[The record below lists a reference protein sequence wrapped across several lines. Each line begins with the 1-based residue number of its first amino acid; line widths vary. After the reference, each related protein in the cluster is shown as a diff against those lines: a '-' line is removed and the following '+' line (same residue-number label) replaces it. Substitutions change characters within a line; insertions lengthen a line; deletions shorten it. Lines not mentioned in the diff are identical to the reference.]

1 MSICMANGAFIF
13 TNTTSTIPS
22 GSKIWDF
29 SLVTLPIK
37 LNLQN
42 KALSIG
48 QSAISFVDIP
58 TQFFFKD
65 DQIDLTL
72 PKVEQLSNAYE
83 EFSVSLVGNVSGSIA
98 ADSHLH
104 RTSIDGSK
112 LLATT
117 SFYDYSI
124 SQWKLGDQVIGLSGI
139 NIIQVPINSL
149 KNIAIINF
157 ELAEF
162 CAAPGAANLAVVIDP
177 RVILT
182 SRMHFDN
189 YAFLRLGG
197 IYSAPSKG
205 VTALMDYRSEIGL
218 LDGTFLGS
226 SLLSLSNANDYFI
239 GGKTSK
245 PATVLSSKGIDS
257 LVSRNG
263 KDLLSFWDDYQGASN
278 PLILPTIDVNLT
290 TGKAVDGYGFTD
302 LISGFNNIEGSYK
315 NSMKITGN
323 ANDNFFFLYG
333 NKDYV
338 DGKEGLDIICMD
350 SWDLVFDLNRGVVT
364 KKTGDAV
371 ASFNSV
377 EGVVAQGKLDITGN
391 DQANLIGFRY
401 GRGGSISAGDGDDI
415 ICFLDTL
422 YGNYFSIQIDGGE
435 GKDSLYAY
443 SRYSDSNV
451 SITGVGSATVD
462 FSISFQ
468 NYYSSSQQLND
479 FKIYNTSVSRGTGIL
494 KNIEVVYF
502 LDGYLDLTTGK
513 FIDGTQDFTISNNLY
528 APFIDRNRT
537 SDEFSYPKSSVNFN
551 LFDGIDAN
559 IDQLT
564 DKAVLTGSGFD
575 LVVCRFASEINTGS
589 GDDQVAVFANKSNVL
604 LGKGNDIVA
613 YSTYQNSS
621 TLDGEDGFDIAI
633 FMNRAEYLQSLANI
647 VIKNIECIHI
657 QDFGFKYETGID
669 QKLTIPFLNI
679 DKAIS
684 DPNFDEF
691 IFKGNASRNG
701 VNLQFFTNLDN
712 TTYFQVKL
720 TDGFINSDDSSTWK
734 ALDSI
739 YFQKNLSIQ
748 SLKNETLICGR
759 VGIEVL
765 NLPTGASNKSIGNNL
780 FELQLNNG
788 SSVFTSGIE
797 RLKIKDKSIAIDLN
811 GNAGT
816 TAKILGAVFGKES
829 VSNKSYVG
837 IGLSFLDAGWTYD
850 NLAGLALDTAGAK
863 TNDQIVSLLWTNVI
877 GTKPTAADKQP
888 FIALLENGMTA
899 GALAHLAADT
909 TFNTTNINLVGLAQ
923 TGIEYIPVG

>member
-1 MSICMANGAFIF
+1 MSIYMANSAFNF
-13 TNTTSTIPS
+13 TNTTSSIPS

-37 LNLQN
+37 LNLQT
-42 KALSIG
+42 KTLSIG
-48 QSAISFVDIP
+48 QNAISFVDIP

-83 EFSVSLVGNVSGSIA
+83 EFSVSLTGSISGAIA
-98 ADSHLH
+98 ADSNLH
-104 RTSIDGSK
+104 KTSIDGSK

-117 SFYDYSI
+117 SFYDYST
-124 SQWKLGDQVIGLSGI
+124 SQWKLGDQELGLSGI
-139 NIIQVPINSL
+139 NIIQVPINSQ
-149 KNIAIINF
+149 KNTAIINF

-162 CAAPGAANLAVVIDP
+162 CAAPGASNLAVVIDP

-189 YAFLRLGG
+189 YAFLRFGG
-197 IYSAPSKG
+197 IYSAPTKG

-226 SLLSLSNANDYFI
+226 SLLSLSNGNDYFI

-245 PATVLSSKGIDS
+245 PTTILSSKGIDT

-263 KDLLSFWDDYQGASN
+263 KDLLSFWDDFQGASN
-278 PLILPTIDVNLT
+278 AAFLPTIDVNLI
-290 TGKAVDGYGFTD
+290 TGKAVDGYGSMD
-302 LISGFNNIEGSYK
+302 LITGFNNIEGSYL
-315 NSMKITGN
+315 NPMKITGN

-333 NKDYV
+333 NKDFV

-350 SWDLVFDLNRGVVT
+350 SWDLVYDLNRGVVT
-364 KKTGDAV
+364 KQSGDVV
-371 ASFNSV
+371 ANFNFI
-377 EGVVAQGKLDITGN
+377 EGVIAQGKLDITGN

-401 GRGGSISAGDGDDI
+401 GRGGSISAGGGDDI
-415 ICFLDTL
+415 VCFLDTL
-422 YGNYFSIQIDGGE
+422 FGNSFSILIDGGE
-435 GKDSLYAY
+435 GKDSVYAY
-443 SRYSDSNV
+443 SRYSDANI
-451 SITGVGSATVD
+451 SITGIGSATIK
-462 FSISFQ
+462 FGTPYE
-468 NYYSSSQQLND
+468 NYYSTSQQSDD
-479 FKIYNTSVSRGTGIL
+479 FKIFNTVVSRGTGTL
-494 KNIEVVYF
+494 KSIELVYF

-513 FIDGTQDFTISNNLY
+513 FIAGLQDFTIPNNLY
-528 APFIDRNRT
+528 SPFIDRNRA
-537 SDEFSYPKSSVNFN
+537 SDEFSYPKSSLNFN
-551 LFDGIDAN
+551 LFDGIDTN
-559 IDQLT
+559 VDQLT
-564 DKAVLTGSGFD
+564 DKSILTGAGSD

-589 GDDQVAVFANKSNVL
+589 GDDQVAVFVNKSNVI

-613 YSTYQNSS
+613 YSAYQNSS
-621 TLDGEDGFDIAI
+621 TLDGGDGFDIAI
-633 FMNRAEYLQSLANI
+633 FMNRTEYLQSLANI

-657 QDFGFKYETGID
+657 QDFGFKYDTGID

-701 VNLQFFTNLDN
+701 ANLQFFANLDN

-748 SLKNETLICGR
+748 SLKNETLICGQE
-759 VGIEVL
+759 GIEVL
-765 NLPTGASNKSIGNNL
+765 NLPTGTSHKSIGNNL
-780 FELQLNNG
+780 FEFQLNNG
-788 SSVFTSGIE
+788 TSVFASGIE
-797 RLKIKDKSIAIDLN
+797 RLKFTDKSLAVDIS

-816 TAKILGAVFGKES
+816 TVKILGAVFGKES
-829 VSNKSYVG
+829 VSNKNYVG

-850 NLAGLALDTAGAK
+850 NLAALALDAAGAK

-877 GTKPTAADKQP
+877 GTKPTAADKAP
-888 FIALLENGMTA
+888 FITLLENGMTA

-909 TFNTTNINLVGLAQ
+909 SFNTTNINLVGLAQ
-923 TGIEYIPVG
+923 TGIEYMPVG

>member
-1 MSICMANGAFIF
+1 MIICMANGAFIF
-13 TNTTSTIPS
+13 TNTTSSIPS
-22 GSKIWDF
+22 GSKIWDL

-37 LNLQN
+37 LNLQT
-42 KALSIG
+42 KTLTIG
-48 QSAISFVDIP
+48 QSAISFIDIP

-83 EFSVSLVGNVSGSIA
+83 EFSISLVGNVSGSIA

-112 LLATT
+112 LLAAT
-117 SFYDYSI
+117 SFYDYST
-124 SQWKLGDQVIGLSGI
+124 SQWKLGDQAIGISGI
-139 NIIQVPINSL
+139 NIIQVPISSL
-149 KNIAIINF
+149 KNTAIINF

-197 IYSAPSKG
+197 IYSAPTKG

-226 SLLSLSNANDYFI
+226 SLLSLSNGNDYFI

-245 PATVLSSKGIDS
+245 PTAILSSKGSDT

-263 KDLLSFWDDYQGASN
+263 KDLLSFWDDYQGALN

-302 LISGFNNIEGSYK
+302 LISGFNNIEGSYL
-315 NSMKITGN
+315 NPMKLTGN
-323 ANDNFFFLYG
+323 ANNNFFFLYG
-333 NKDYV
+333 NKDFV
-338 DGKEGLDIICMD
+338 DGKEGLDIISMD
-350 SWDLVFDLNRGVVT
+350 SWDLVYDLNRAVVT
-364 KKTGDAV
+364 KQSGDVIANL
-371 ASFNSV
+371 NSI
-377 EGVVAQGKLDITGN
+377 EGVIAQGRLDITGD

-401 GRGGSISAGDGDDI
+401 GRGGSISSGNGDDI
-415 ICFLDTL
+415 VCILDTL
-422 YGNYFSIQIDGGE
+422 FGSSFSILIDGGE
-435 GKDSLYAY
+435 GKDSVYAY
-443 SRYSDSNV
+443 SRYSDANI
-451 SITGVGSATVD
+451 SITGIGSATIK
-462 FSISFQ
+462 FGTSYE
-468 NYYSSSQQLND
+468 NYYSTSQQLDD
-479 FKIYNTSVSRGTGIL
+479 FKIFNTVVSKGTGTL
-494 KNIEVVYF
+494 KSIELVYF

-513 FIDGTQDFTISNNLY
+513 FIAGLQDFTIPNNLY
-528 APFIDRNRT
+528 SPFIDRNRA
-537 SDEFSYPKSSVNFN
+537 SDEFSYPKSSLNFN
-551 LFDGIDAN
+551 LFDGIDTN
-559 IDQLT
+559 VDQLT
-564 DKAVLTGSGFD
+564 DKSVLTGAGSD
-575 LVVCRFASEINTGS
+575 LIVCRFSSEINTGS
-589 GDDQVAVFANKSNVL
+589 GDDQVAVFANKSNL
-604 LGKGNDIVA
+604 ILGKGNDIVA

-621 TLDGEDGFDIAI
+621 TLDGGDGFDIAI
-633 FMNRAEYLQSLANI
+633 FMNRAEYLQSLASI

-657 QDFGFKYETGID
+657 QNFGFKYDTGID

-684 DPNFDEF
+684 DSNFDEF
-691 IFKGNASRNG
+691 IFKGTASRNG
-701 VNLQFFTNLDN
+701 VDYQFFTNLEN

-739 YFQKNLSIQ
+739 YFQKNFSIQ

-759 VGIEVL
+759 EGIEVL
-765 NLPTGASNKSIGNNL
+765 NLPTGTSHKSIGNNL

-788 SSVFTSGIE
+788 TSVFTSGIE
-797 RLKIKDKSIAIDLN
+797 RLKFTDKSIAIDLN

-850 NLAGLALDTAGAK
+850 NLAGVALDAAGAK

-888 FIALLENGMTA
+888 FIAMLENGMTA
-899 GALAHLAADT
+899 GALANLAADT
-909 TFNTTNINLVGLAQ
+909 SFNTTNINLVGLAQ
-923 TGIEYIPVG
+923 TGIEYIPVS

>member
-1 MSICMANGAFIF
+1 MANSALNF
-13 TNTTSTIPS
+13 TNTTSSVPS

-37 LNLQN
+37 LNLQT
-42 KALSIG
+42 KTLIIG
-48 QSAISFVDIP
+48 QNAISFVDIP

-65 DQIDLTL
+65 DQIDLIL

-83 EFSVSLVGNVSGSIA
+83 EFSVSLIGSISGAVA

-117 SFYDYSI
+117 SFYDYST
-124 SQWKLGDQVIGLSGI
+124 SQWKLGDQELGLSGI
-139 NIIQVPINSL
+139 NIIQVPINSQ
-149 KNIAIINF
+149 KNTAIINF
-157 ELAEF
+157 ELTEF
-162 CAAPGAANLAVVIDP
+162 CAAPGASNLAVVIDP

-197 IYSAPSKG
+197 IYSAPTKG

-226 SLLSLSNANDYFI
+226 SLLSLSNGNDYFI

-245 PATVLSSKGIDS
+245 PTTVLSSKGIDT

-278 PLILPTIDVNLT
+278 AAFLPTIDVNLT
-290 TGKAVDGYGFTD
+290 TGKAIDGYGFTD
-302 LISGFNNIEGSYK
+302 LISGFNNIEGSYQ
-315 NSMKITGN
+315 NPMKITGN
-323 ANDNFFFLYG
+323 PNDNFFFLYG
-333 NKDYV
+333 NKDFV

-364 KKTGDAV
+364 KQSGDAV
-371 ASFNSV
+371 ANFNSI
-377 EGVVAQGKLDITGN
+377 EGVIAQGKLDITGN

-401 GRGGSISAGDGDDI
+401 GRGGNISAGGGDDI
-415 ICFLDTL
+415 VCFLDTL
-422 YGNYFSIQIDGGE
+422 FGNSFSILIDGGE
-435 GKDSLYAY
+435 GKDSVYAY
-443 SRYSDSNV
+443 SRYSDANI
-451 SITGVGSATVD
+451 SITGIGSATIE
-462 FSISFQ
+462 FGTPYE
-468 NYYSSSQQLND
+468 NYYSTSQQLDD
-479 FKIYNTSVSRGTGIL
+479 FKIFNTVVSRGTGTL
-494 KNIEVVYF
+494 KSIELVYF

-513 FIDGTQDFTISNNLY
+513 FIAGLQDFTIPNNLY
-528 APFIDRNRT
+528 SPFIDRNRA
-537 SDEFSYPKSSVNFN
+537 SDEFSYPKSSLNFN
-551 LFDGIDAN
+551 LFDGIDTN
-559 IDQLT
+559 VDQLT
-564 DKAVLTGSGFD
+564 DKSILTGAGSD

-589 GDDQVAVFANKSNVL
+589 GDDQVAVFANKSNVI

-621 TLDGEDGFDIAI
+621 TLDGGDGFDIAI
-633 FMNRAEYLQSLANI
+633 FMNRTEYLQSLANI

-657 QDFGFKYETGID
+657 QDFGFKYDTGID

-701 VNLQFFTNLDN
+701 ANLQFFANLDN

-748 SLKNETLICGR
+748 SLKNETLICGQE
-759 VGIEVL
+759 GIEVL
-765 NLPTGASNKSIGNNL
+765 NLPTGTSHKSIGNNL
-780 FELQLNNG
+780 FEFQLNNG
-788 SSVFTSGIE
+788 TSVFASGIE
-797 RLKIKDKSIAIDLN
+797 RLKFTDKSLAVDIS

-837 IGLSFLDAGWTYD
+837 IGLNFLDAGWSYD
-850 NLAGLALDTAGAK
+850 NLAGLALDAAGAK

-899 GALAHLAADT
+899 GALAHLAADSS
-909 TFNTTNINLVGLAQ
+909 FNTTNINLVGLAQ
-923 TGIEYIPVG
+923 TGIEYMPVS

>member
-1 MSICMANGAFIF
+1 MSIHMANSTFNF
-13 TNTTSTIPS
+13 TNTTSYIPS

-37 LNLQN
+37 FNLQTKN
-42 KALSIG
+42 LSIG

-98 ADSHLH
+98 ADFHLH

-117 SFYDYSI
+117 SFYDYSTA
-124 SQWKLGDQVIGLSGI
+124 QWKLGDQEIGLSGI
-139 NIIQVPINSL
+139 NIVQVPINSL
-149 KNIAIINF
+149 KNTAIINF

-162 CAAPGAANLAVVIDP
+162 CAAPGASNLSVVIDP

-205 VTALMDYRSEIGL
+205 ITALMDYRSEIGL

-226 SLLSLSNANDYFI
+226 SLLSLGNGNDYFI

-245 PATVLSSKGIDS
+245 PTAILSSKGSDT

-302 LISGFNNIEGSYK
+302 LISGFNNIEGSYQ
-315 NSMKITGN
+315 NPMKITGN

-333 NKDYV
+333 NKDFV
-338 DGKEGLDIICMD
+338 DGKEGLDVICMD
-350 SWDLVFDLNRGVVT
+350 SWDFVYDLNRAVVT
-364 KKTGDAV
+364 KQSGDVIANL
-371 ASFNSV
+371 NSI
-377 EGVVAQGKLDITGN
+377 EGVIAQGKLDITGN

-401 GRGGSISAGDGDDI
+401 GRGGSISSGGGDDI
-415 ICFLDTL
+415 VCFLDTL
-422 YGNYFSIQIDGGE
+422 FGNSFSILIDGGE
-435 GKDSLYAY
+435 GKDSVYAY
-443 SRYSDSNV
+443 SRYSDANI
-451 SITGVGSATVD
+451 SITGIGSATIK
-462 FSISFQ
+462 FGTPYE
-468 NYYSSSQQLND
+468 NYYSTSQQSDD
-479 FKIYNTSVSRGTGIL
+479 FKIFNTVVSRGTGTL
-494 KNIEVVYF
+494 KSIELVYF

-513 FIDGTQDFTISNNLY
+513 FIAGLQDFTIPNNLY
-528 APFIDRNRT
+528 SPFIDRNRA
-537 SDEFSYPKSSVNFN
+537 SDEFSYPKSSLNFN
-551 LFDGIDAN
+551 LFDGIDTN
-559 IDQLT
+559 VDQLT
-564 DKAVLTGSGFD
+564 DKSILTGAGSD

-589 GDDQVAVFANKSNVL
+589 GDDQVAVFASKSNVI

-621 TLDGEDGFDIAI
+621 TLDGGDGFDIAI

-657 QDFGFKYETGID
+657 QDFGFKYDTGID

-701 VNLQFFTNLDN
+701 ANLQFFANLDN

-720 TDGFINSDDSSTWK
+720 TDGFIISDDSSTWK

-759 VGIEVL
+759 EGIEVL
-765 NLPTGASNKSIGNNL
+765 NLPTGTSHKSIGNNL

-788 SSVFTSGIE
+788 TSVFTSGIE
-797 RLKIKDKSIAIDLN
+797 RLKFTDKSLAVDIS

-850 NLAGLALDTAGAK
+850 NLAGLALDAAGAK

-909 TFNTTNINLVGLAQ
+909 AFNTTNINLVGLAQ
-923 TGIEYIPVG
+923 TGIEYIPVS